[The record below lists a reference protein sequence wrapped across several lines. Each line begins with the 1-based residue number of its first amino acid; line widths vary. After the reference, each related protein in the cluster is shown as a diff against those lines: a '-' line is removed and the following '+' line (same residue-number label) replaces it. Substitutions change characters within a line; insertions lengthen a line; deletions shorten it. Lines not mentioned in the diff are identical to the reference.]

1 MLNSPLLVCIR
12 QIDSLVNDLSVDVAT
27 HLGKVCHEFYELV
40 LVFGELLN
48 GGLLGVMFVHA
59 VDGQVMLQYSIEVGF
74 GCFDEVFHEVQQKVE
89 SIYINFLQV
98 DSHLVNT
105 GILELFLD
113 KIHLFIAFTRNV
125 A

>member
-59 VDGQVMLQYSIEVGF
+59 VDG
-74 GCFDEVFHEVQQKVE
+74 
-89 SIYINFLQV
+89 
-98 DSHLVNT
+98 
-105 GILELFLD
+105 
-113 KIHLFIAFTRNV
+113 
-125 A
+125 